1 MYLTWRLDAGLYP
14 VNIMILNQKKQK
26 NWPIWPTNKTQIEN
40 KMVLNKRSRKIDIA
54 QVYYS

>member
-14 VNIMILNQKKQK
+14 VNIMILNQKKKK
-26 NWPIWPTNKTQIEN
+26 NCPIWPTNKTQIEN